1 MSNVVPNLEDLLTV
15 IPPADVTEDLVAIAN
30 AVKDSNSADDVTA
43 RVIAIVENWADGGGL
58 DE

>member
-1 MSNVVPNLEDLLTV
+1 MSNVVPNLEDLRTV

-30 AVKDSNSADDVTA
+30 AVKDSYSADDVTA

>member
-30 AVKDSNSADDVTA
+30 AVKDSYSADDVTA